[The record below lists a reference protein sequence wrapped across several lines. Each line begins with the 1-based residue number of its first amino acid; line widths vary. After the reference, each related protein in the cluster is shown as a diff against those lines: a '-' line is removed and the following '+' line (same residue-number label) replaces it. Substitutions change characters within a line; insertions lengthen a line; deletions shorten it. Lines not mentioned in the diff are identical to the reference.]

1 MKKNVRVAAIAA
13 VITKLVKYALGHAEI
28 DIHLGPEAV
37 RLSISFRRQP
47 PIPLGG
53 DCCEK

>member
-28 DIHLGPEAV
+28 DIYLGPEAV
-37 RLSISFRRQP
+37 RLSISFGRP